1 MDTQEKARQ
10 RAEQIIKVRSGLV
23 SATEAAKI
31 LGISRKGYY
40 KWEQRALKGMMDALV
55 NQSSGRPGLEVD
67 EEKEFLKMKL
77 HEAESQV
84 ELLEKRLH
92 VRDVL
97 TGVVSQEPKKKERA
111 GKAACRRGGGREA
124 EAGSSI
130 QGTVPAEDTV
140 VSEAYEMARQVQASA
155 GTCNETG
162 TPEVR

>member
-97 TGVVSQEPKKKERA
+97 TGVVGQEPKKKERA
-111 GKAACRRGGGREA
+111 GKATCRRCGRRET

-130 QGTVPAEDTV
+130 QGTVLAEDTF
-140 VSEAYEMARQVQASA
+140 VSKVDEMPGQTPAPA
-155 GTCNETG
+155 GTCNETWSQ
-162 TPEVR
+162 EVR